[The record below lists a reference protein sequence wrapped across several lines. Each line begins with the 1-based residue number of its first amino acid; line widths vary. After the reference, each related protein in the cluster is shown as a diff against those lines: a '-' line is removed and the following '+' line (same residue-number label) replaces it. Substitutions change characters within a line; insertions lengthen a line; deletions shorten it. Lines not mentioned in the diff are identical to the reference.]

1 MPAAEKPH
9 TRANPVAGS
18 IIDASSTIPV
28 PAAFLQHIVPLIH
41 SLEELQVSLAIF
53 RFLDTAGGIDQ
64 PLAEKTILRDRSLRT
79 SLRVEGSP
87 RAPDTRI
94 AKGLE
99 LALARGTLLR
109 LVSSE
114 GRRQVIFYYL
124 NTPENRSSIRLM
136 EAGQLAAP
144 RSLWPDESPP
154 QIVLDR
160 PNAFRLYEQNI
171 GPLTPLIADQISR
184 AIEEYPD
191 DWIEDAITEAVA
203 YNRRSWR
210 YVTRIL
216 ENWQASGRQEEPD
229 R

>member
-1 MPAAEKPH
+1 MP
-9 TRANPVAGS
+9 TTGNR
-18 IIDASSTIPV
+18 SSRSGTIPPTVVDVAETVVV
-28 PAAFLQHIVPLIH
+28 PASFLQDIAPAIR
-41 SLEELQVSLAIF
+41 SLEELQVSLTVF
-53 RFLDTAGGIDQ
+53 RALDAAGGFTQ
-64 PLAEKTILRDRSLRT
+64 PLAEKTILRDRTLRN

-109 LVSSE
+109 LVSTE
-114 GRRQVIFYYL
+114 GRRQAVFYYL
-124 NTPENRSSIRLM
+124 NTPENRSSVRLM
-136 EAGQLAAP
+136 ESGQLAPP
-144 RSLWPDESPP
+144 RTLWPDETPP
-154 QIVLDR
+154 HIVIDR

-191 DWIEDAITEAVA
+191 DWIEDALTEAVS

-210 YVTRIL
+210 YVARIL
-216 ENWQASGRQEEPD
+216 ENWQATGRSEERD
-229 R
+229 